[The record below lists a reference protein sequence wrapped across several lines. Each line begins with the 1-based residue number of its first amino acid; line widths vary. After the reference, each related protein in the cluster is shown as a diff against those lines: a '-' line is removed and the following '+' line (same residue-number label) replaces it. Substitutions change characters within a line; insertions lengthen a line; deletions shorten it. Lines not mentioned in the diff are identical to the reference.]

1 MGGRRMASRL
11 SGLCALI
18 FASMAGVP
26 AHAQSEPYF
35 RGKTITIVVGLEA
48 GGTVDLFARLFAQVI
63 QKHLKGSPTMLVQNM
78 PGAGGL
84 LATNFLAEK
93 AKPDGQT
100 ILWGP
105 WDPLAQ
111 ALKLPNMRARYENF
125 EFLGGTSDTR
135 VLYGSTAS
143 IPGGFKQPTDVARAE
158 MLVVGALNP
167 TDPSGLL
174 AHLALGVLG
183 VKDKM
188 IIGYKG
194 GNDVFLAMQRGE
206 VHFHSTSI
214 TTFRGRNA
222 DFIKSGQGLGVA
234 YLVATDEQGQFT
246 PHPFIKEMPAFPDL
260 YRQIH
265 GKAPSGPLWVATN
278 WLIGQIGEMTFTGF
292 APHGTP
298 AEAVEDLRAAY
309 AAAANDPEFI
319 EKSMQLNGLPYS
331 FVDVPRGKEI
341 FASLAQVT
349 PEVLVTINKVIELK

>member
-1 MGGRRMASRL
+1 MRADWRASF
-11 SGLCALI
+11 GLCALM
-18 FASMAGVP
+18 FASVACGG
-26 AHAQSEPYF
+26 AQAQSEPYF
-35 RGKTITIVVGLEA
+35 KGKTINIVVGLDA

-84 LATNFLAEK
+84 LATNYLAER

-135 VLYGSTAS
+135 VLYAATSS
-143 IPGGFKQPTDVARAE
+143 IPGGFKQPIDVAKADL
-158 MLVVGALNP
+158 LVVGALNP

-222 DFIKSGQGLGVA
+222 DYIKSGQGLGVA
-234 YLVATDEQGQFT
+234 YLVATDAQGRFT
-246 PHPFIKEMPAFPDL
+246 PHRFIKEMPAFPDL

-265 GKAPSGPLWVATN
+265 GKAPSGALWDATN

-292 APHGTP
+292 APQGTP

-309 AAAANDPEFI
+309 AAAARDPEFI
-319 EKSMQLNGLPYS
+319 EKSMQMNGLPYE

-349 PEVLVTINKVIELK
+349 PEVLATITRVIELK

>member
-1 MGGRRMASRL
+1 MRKASRL
-11 SGLCALI
+11 LGLCVSLFAT
-18 FASMAGVP
+18 FASVGAQ
-26 AHAQSEPYF
+26 AQSEPYYK
-35 RGKTITIVVGLEA
+35 GKTITVVVGLEA

-63 QKHLKGSPTMLVQNM
+63 QKHLKGSPTILVQNM

-84 LATNFLAEK
+84 LATNYLAEK
-93 AKPDGQT
+93 AKPDGST

-135 VLYGSTAS
+135 VLYASTAS
-143 IPGGFKQPTDVARAE
+143 IPGGFKQPADVAKAD

-174 AHLALGVLG
+174 AHLALGVMG

-222 DFIKSGQGLGVA
+222 DYIKSGQGLGVA
-234 YLVATDEQGQFT
+234 YLVAADAQGNFK

-265 GKAPSGPLWVATN
+265 GKAASGALWDATN
-278 WLIGQIGEMTFTGF
+278 WLVGQIGEMTFTGF
-292 APHGTP
+292 APNGTP
-298 AEAVEDLRAAY
+298 PEAVEDLRVAY
-309 AAAANDPEFI
+309 AAAAHDPEFI
-319 EKSMQLNGLPYS
+319 EKSMQMNGLPYE

-341 FASLAQVT
+341 FASLAQVS
-349 PEVLVTINKVIELK
+349 PEVLATITKVIELK

>member
-222 DFIKSGQGLGVA
+222 DFIKSGQGIGVA

-246 PHPFIKEMPAFPDL
+246 PHPLIKEMPAFPDL

>member
-1 MGGRRMASRL
+1 MRAMRESSRVL
-11 SGLCALI
+11 SVCALV
-18 FASMAGVP
+18 FAALLGG
-26 AHAQSEPYF
+26 AARAEPEPFYK
-35 RGKTITIVVGLEA
+35 GKTISIVVGLEA
-48 GGTVDLFARLFAQVI
+48 GGTVDLFARFFAQVI
-63 QKHLKGSPTMLVQNM
+63 QKHLKGQPVIVVQNM

-84 LATNFLAEK
+84 LATNYLAEK
-93 AKPDGQT
+93 AKPDGLT

-135 VLYGSTAS
+135 VLYASTTS
-143 IPGGFKQPTDVARAE
+143 IPGGFKQPTDVAKAE
-158 MLVVGALNP
+158 LLVVGALNP
-167 TDPSGLL
+167 TDQSGLL

-194 GNDVFLAMQRGE
+194 GNDVFLAMQRSE

-222 DFIKSGQGLGVA
+222 DYIKSGQGIGVA
-234 YLVATDEQGQFT
+234 YLVATDAQGKFE
-246 PHPFIKEMPAFPDL
+246 PHPFIEEMPAFPDL

-265 GKAPSGPLWVATN
+265 GKAPSGPLWDATN
-278 WLIGQIGEMTFTGF
+278 WLLGQVAEMTFTGF
-292 APHGTP
+292 APQGTP
-298 AEAVEDLRAAY
+298 PEALQDLRAAY
-309 AAAANDPEFI
+309 AAAAHDPEFI
-319 EKSMQLNGLPYS
+319 EKSMQMNGLPYS
-331 FVDVPRGKEI
+331 FVDVARGKEI

-349 PEVLVTINKVIELK
+349 PEVLATINKVIELK